1 MKTIRW
7 VLPMLLGA
15 GLTARAY
22 VLNYNSL
29 TNVQRWNFL
38 APNSAVPTNVLNRTT
53 HALRYYLASDG
64 YSANNTAAE
73 LNGVRAALGQWQAI
87 PNTLIKF
94 EEAGLVNPPGDV
106 NTSDNT
112 NIIYW
117 TKTTTLVN
125 GGHNDISG
133 ALGVTFTSFTA
144 TSNELLQAD
153 IVFNG
158 DEYQWFTDFFDPNNQ
173 DIFVESVALH
183 ESGHFLGLNHSPL
196 GGATMFFAGN
206 SGVNVQDGASSDD
219 IAALRYLYGTNLT
232 GFGAIKGS
240 VTVNGT
246 PVAGAIVVAQDAVS
260 SNDFT
265 GTLTWTNG
273 NYAMNA
279 IPPGTYRLRAAPL
292 DPAATR
298 SIDALCTGPDISAVY
313 NNAFTSFLPT
323 TNLSVTV
330 VANSTNTV
338 NFTVVSNAQPF
349 RITQIV
355 VPGPSPLNSFSYGP
369 LPVAMTVGQSNYT
382 IGVAS
387 SNLPTSGA
395 AFTISGDGL
404 TLGSPAF
411 YGNLG
416 GSGLNFIF
424 IPISIASN
432 ATAGLRTF
440 IVQQGTNFAYAGG
453 YLKIRPAIL
462 DYNFDGLDDVFQRTY
477 FPLFT
482 ASNAAPT
489 ADPDGDGMNN
499 LAEYIAGTNPTNA
512 ASVFKL
518 LSPTNSP
525 GGTAVRWLS
534 VAGKSYQVFSRTNL
548 LTGSWGSNGPVV
560 TATGTNTQYLDAGGT
575 NGVRFYRVQVFQ

>member
-22 VLNYNSL
+22 VLNYNSF
-29 TNVQRWNFL
+29 TNVQHWNFL
-38 APNSAVPTNVLNRTT
+38 APNSAVPTNVLNRAT

-64 YSANNTAAE
+64 YSTTNTAAE

-94 EEAGLVNPPGDV
+94 EEAGLVNPPVDV

-117 TKTTTLVN
+117 TKTTTIVN
-125 GGHNDISG
+125 GRTDISG
-133 ALGVTFTSFTA
+133 ALGVTFTSST
-144 TSNELLQAD
+144 TTNNELLQAD

-158 DEYQWFTDFFDPNNQ
+158 DEYQWFTDFFDPNNPG
-173 DIFVESVALH
+173 IFVESVALH
-183 ESGHFLGLNHSPL
+183 ESGHFLGVNHSPL

-219 IAALRYLYGTNLT
+219 IAALRYLYGTNLAN
-232 GFGAIKGS
+232 FGAIKGS

-246 PVAGAIVVAQDAVS
+246 PVAGAIVVAQDAAS

-273 NYAMNA
+273 NFAMNA

-298 SIDALCTGPDISAVY
+298 SIDSLCTGPDISSVY

-330 VANSTNTV
+330 LANSTNTV

-349 RITQIV
+349 RIANIRLPTANAGSYSW
-355 VPGPSPLNSFSYGP
+355 GPMPA
-369 LPVAMTVGQSNYT
+369 AMVVGQSNYT

-395 AFTISGDGL
+395 AFTITGDGL
-404 TLGSPAF
+404 TLGAPTFNA
-411 YGNLG
+411 NLG
-416 GSGLNFIF
+416 GLGLNFISMG
-424 IPISIASN
+424 ISIASN
-432 ATAGLRTF
+432 ATPGLRTF

-453 YLKIRPAIL
+453 YLKIRPAVL
-462 DYNFDGLDDVFQRTY
+462 DYNFDGLDDAFQRTY

-482 ASNAAPT
+482 AANAAPT

-518 LSPTNSP
+518 LSPTNSS

-534 VAGKSYQVFSRTNL
+534 VAGKSYQVLSRTNL
-548 LTGSWGSNGPVV
+548 LAGSWRTNGTAV

-575 NGVRFYRVQVFQ
+575 NGVRFYRVQVLQ

>member
-22 VLNYNSL
+22 VLNYNSF
-29 TNVQRWNFL
+29 TNVQHWNFL
-38 APNSAVPTNVLNRTT
+38 APNSAVPTNVLNRAT

-64 YSANNTAAE
+64 YSTTNTAAE

-94 EEAGLVNPPGDV
+94 EEAGLVNPPVDV

-117 TKTTTLVN
+117 TKTTTIVN
-125 GGHNDISG
+125 GRTDISG
-133 ALGVTFTSFTA
+133 ALGVTFTSST
-144 TSNELLQAD
+144 TTNNELLQAD

-158 DEYQWFTDFFDPNNQ
+158 DEYQWFTDFFDPNNPG
-173 DIFVESVALH
+173 IFVESVALH
-183 ESGHFLGLNHSPL
+183 ESGHFLGVNHSPL

-219 IAALRYLYGTNLT
+219 IAALRYLYGTNLAN
-232 GFGAIKGS
+232 FGAIKGS

-273 NYAMNA
+273 NFAMNA

-298 SIDALCTGPDISAVY
+298 SIDSLCTGPDISAVY

-330 VANSTNTV
+330 LANSTNTV

-349 RITQIV
+349 RIANIRLPT
-355 VPGPSPLNSFSYGP
+355 PNAGSYSWGPMPA
-369 LPVAMTVGQSNYT
+369 AMVVGQSNYT

-395 AFTISGDGL
+395 TFMITGDGL
-404 TLGSPAF
+404 TLGAPTFNA
-411 YGNLG
+411 NLG
-416 GSGLNFIF
+416 GLGLNFISMG
-424 IPISIASN
+424 ISIASN
-432 ATAGLRTF
+432 ATPGLRTF

-453 YLKIRPAIL
+453 YLKIRPAVL
-462 DYNFDGLDDVFQRTY
+462 DYNFDGLDDAFQRTY

-482 ASNAAPT
+482 AANAAPT

-534 VAGKSYQVFSRTNL
+534 VAGKSYQVLSRTNL

>member
-22 VLNYNSL
+22 VLNYNSF
-29 TNVQRWNFL
+29 TNVQHWNFL

-53 HALRYYLASDG
+53 HALRFYLASDG
-64 YSANNTAAE
+64 YSTANTAAE
-73 LNGVRAALGQWQAI
+73 LNGVRAALAQWQAI

-94 EEAGLVNPPGDV
+94 EEAGLVNPPVDV

-117 TKTTTLVN
+117 TKTTTIVN
-125 GGHNDISG
+125 GRTDISG
-133 ALGVTFTSFTA
+133 ALGVTITSSTV
-144 TSNELLQAD
+144 TNNELLQAD

-158 DEYQWFTDFFDPNNQ
+158 DEYEWFTDFFDPKNQ

-183 ESGHFLGLNHSPL
+183 ESGHFLGINHSPL

-219 IAALRYLYGTNLT
+219 IAAMRYLYGTNLAN
-232 GFGAIKGS
+232 FGAIKGS

-246 PVAGAIVVAQDAVS
+246 PVAGAIVVAQDAAS

-273 NYAMNA
+273 NFAMNA

-298 SIDALCTGPDISAVY
+298 SIDSLCTGPDISPVY

-330 VANSTNTV
+330 IANSTNTV

-349 RITQIV
+349 RITNIRL
-355 VPGPSPLNSFSYGP
+355 PTANAGSYSWGPMPA
-369 LPVAMTVGQSNYT
+369 AMVVGQSNYT

-395 AFTISGDGL
+395 VFTITGDGL
-404 TLGSPAF
+404 TLGIPTFNA
-411 YGNLG
+411 NLG
-416 GSGLNFIF
+416 GLGLNFISMG
-424 IPISIASN
+424 ISIASN
-432 ATAGLRTF
+432 ATPGLRTF

-453 YLKIRPAIL
+453 YLKIRPGVL
-462 DYNFDGLDDVFQRTY
+462 DYNFDGLDDAFQRTY

-482 ASNAAPT
+482 APNAAPT

-525 GGTAVRWLS
+525 AGTAVRWLS
-534 VAGKSYQVFSRTNL
+534 VAGKSYQVLSRTNL
-548 LTGSWGSNGPVV
+548 LTGSWRTNGTAV

-575 NGVRFYRVQVFQ
+575 NGVRFYRVQVLQ

>member
-38 APNSAVPTNVLNRTT
+38 APSSSVPTNVLNRAT

-64 YSANNTAAE
+64 FSTTNTAAE
-73 LNGVRAALGQWQAI
+73 LNGVRAALGQRQAI

-94 EEAGLVNPPGDV
+94 EEAGLVNPPVDV

-133 ALGVTFTSFTA
+133 ALGVTFTSFTV

-158 DEYQWFTDFFDPNNQ
+158 DEYQWFTDFFDPNNPN
-173 DIFVESVALH
+173 IFVESVALH
-183 ESGHFLGLNHSPL
+183 EIGHFLGLSHSPL
-196 GGATMFFAGN
+196 GGATMFFVGA

-219 IAALRYLYGTNLT
+219 IAALNYLYGTNLAN
-232 GFGAIKGS
+232 FGAIKGS

-298 SIDALCTGPDISAVY
+298 SIDALCTGPDISSVY
-313 NNAFTSFLPT
+313 NSAFTSFPPT

-349 RITQIV
+349 RITKIV
-355 VPGPSPLNSFSYGP
+355 VPGPSPLNSFSYGS

-395 AFTISGDGL
+395 ALTISGDGL

-462 DYNFDGLDDVFQRTY
+462 DYNFDGLDDAFQRTY

-482 ASNAAPT
+482 APNAAPT